1 MTVSHMS
8 SFVVG
13 DEGCIV
19 PSRNLLCLCQTTK
32 NYAAHAWHHSIHVW
46 LLGRSS
52 CSAPST
58 KELHGMATSQV
69 GLFCFG
75 TIGVESRERKAQIQ
89 SWKCFSN
96 NHILVHHSEDK
107 NNTKKVLQDWSLVK
121 FTYFRGTNYL
131 PVNDDIQQMFRIRIK
146 ELNGGGNHEGGGCCI
161 SSICDMQS

>member
-1 MTVSHMS
+1 
-8 SFVVG
+8 
-13 DEGCIV
+13 
-19 PSRNLLCLCQTTK
+19 
-32 NYAAHAWHHSIHVW
+32 
-46 LLGRSS
+46 
-52 CSAPST
+52 
-58 KELHGMATSQV
+58 MATSQV

-121 FTYFRGTNYL
+121 FTYFRVTNYL

-146 ELNGGGNHEGGGCCI
+146 ELNGGGNHEGGDVVYLQYV
-161 SSICDMQS
+161 ICNHKDNKFNVKS